1 MFLKALELIF
11 TLGIWLENKMK
22 RSYDFVILHQY
33 SRDATF
39 KAGIEGFIHDLIS
52 NNVFPRNSLLLGT
65 KSFNSKISGKKWQY
79 GNVDGLEI
87 TNHNRKIIPVSLRL
101 FFFSALRLIF
111 MQPKAIYVCRYDYV
125 LPLRLICPFS
135 KIILAIHTDGK
146 KLLTQ
151 ESDSSWRSVAFIARF
166 FEYQALKLSSIVF
179 CHSLIEYERW
189 ETKHSQKIHY
199 IPASFEEEKFFA
211 GDGER
216 NLLVWAGR
224 FVEVKNPLLAVEVL
238 SKLALNGLQPTMF
251 GSGPMLKDIQ
261 AAIELKGNL
270 ISLHEAVSASELGN
284 ILRRTRVLIS
294 TSYFEGA
301 PRILIEALAC
311 GATVVCVSSA
321 DPSNYAIEFPKHCFN
336 VDEMLPTPLVEK
348 IQHVL
353 GMVHPLPAEVEH
365 YSNTRVFL
373 KLKRIF
379 SENISE

>member
-1 MFLKALELIF
+1 
-11 TLGIWLENKMK
+11 MK

-33 SRDATF
+33 ARDATF

-52 NNVFPRNSLLLGT
+52 NNIFPRNSLLLGT
-65 KSFNSKISGKKWQY
+65 RSYNSKISGKKWQH
-79 GNVDGLEI
+79 GNVDGSAI
-87 TNHNRKIIPVSLRL
+87 ANHNRKIIPVSLRL
-101 FFFSALRLIF
+101 FFFSALRLILI
-111 MQPKAIYVCRYDYV
+111 QPKVIYVCRYDYV

-146 KLLTQ
+146 KLLNQ

-166 FEYQALKLSSIVF
+166 FEYQALKLSSTVF

-189 ETKHSQKIHY
+189 GTKHSQKIHY
-199 IPASFEEEKFFA
+199 IPASFEKEKFFA
-211 GDGER
+211 VDGGR
-216 NLLVWAGR
+216 NLIVWAGR

-238 SKLALNGLQPTMF
+238 SKLNFHGVQANMF
-251 GSGPMLKDIQ
+251 GSGPMLDDIK
-261 AAIELKGNL
+261 AEIERNGNL
-270 ISLHEAVSASELGN
+270 ILLHEAVSASELGN

-311 GATVVCVSSA
+311 GATLVCVSSA
-321 DPSNYAIEFPKHCFN
+321 DPSGYAKEFPNHCFS
-336 VDEMLPTPLVEK
+336 VDEMLPNPLIEK

-353 GMVHPLPAEVEH
+353 GMAHPLPADVEH

-379 SENISE
+379 RENISE